1 MSAIELHGVTLDY
14 PVKHV
19 RGRSLRRKLAQY
31 ATGGKLLA
39 DRGDHVTVRALD
51 NISLRVREGERLG
64 IFGHN
69 GSGKSTLL
77 RIMAGVYKPTRGSVV
92 INGKV
97 SSSLDVN
104 LGMEDEATGREN
116 ILIMALYRGVPLSVA
131 RRSVEAIA
139 DFAGLGPFIDMPV
152 RTYSSGMRMRLAFS
166 VSTSWQPDIL
176 LMDEWLS
183 TGDELF
189 VGRAQARLD
198 AFINKA
204 RAFAVASQSRAL
216 LSRVCDRVC
225 VLHQGRLVAYG
236 TPEEVWRAYPKVDR
250 GLDPAV
256 SAQAEAIAP
265 AAPALAS
272 AGLPR

>member
-51 NISLRVREGERLG
+51 NISLRIREGERLG

-77 RIMAGVYKPTRGSVV
+77 RVMAGVYKPTKGSVV

-97 SSSLDVN
+97 SSSLDVT
-104 LGMEDEATGREN
+104 LGMEPDATGREN
-116 ILIMALYRGVPLSVA
+116 ILIMALYRGVPLDVA
-131 RRSVEAIA
+131 KKSVEAIS

-166 VSTSWQPDIL
+166 VSTSWEPDIL

-198 AFINKA
+198 AFISKA
-204 RAFAVASQSRAL
+204 RAMAVASQSRQL

-236 TPEEVWRAYPKVDR
+236 TPDEVWRAYPKVESA
-250 GLDPAV
+250 LDPAV
-256 SAQAEAIAP
+256 SAQAQAIEPPAP
-265 AAPALAS
+265 AAAS
-272 AGLPR
+272 AGGAR